1 MRFFG
6 VARVRVCWRPVVP
19 GLIILFLTSAC
30 MAMQT
35 ASLSSQA
42 PVSIYPGQSIQ
53 DAVNRHPAGTSFLIR
68 QGVHA
73 RQTVYPRDGM
83 SFVGEPGAV
92 LDGQQVTAQAIV
104 AGRTHGVTVRGLRI
118 TGYVPPDSG
127 AAVEGHGSDGWVVE
141 SNEIDHNSNGA
152 SRAYG
157 IRIGSGWVL
166 RANTIH
172 HNGWVGIAGYRAVD
186 SLIEGNDVYA
196 NPPDAFEDNV
206 GEAANIKLFECGRI
220 ALRDNY
226 VHDGPFLGIWL
237 DRSEPE
243 MTVEANRVLNH
254 GDAGIW
260 FEVGYKGVIRGNS
273 VENAGYRG
281 RYSSGWV
288 SGAGIQVT
296 NSPDVSVI
304 DNTVTN
310 SLNGIVGQQARGYED
325 GPHGPSE
332 LRNLLVQGN
341 TIVMPRGQT
350 GIVDNIGTNAPYVQW
365 NNRFEAN
372 RYVLESN
379 AMPFRWMSLNLDE
392 WQWQAYGHRTEAS
405 FGR

>member
-6 VARVRVCWRPVVP
+6 LARVRVCWRPVLP
-19 GLIILFLTSAC
+19 GLIVLLLTSAC
-30 MAMQT
+30 MALQT
-35 ASLSSQA
+35 ASLSSQT
-42 PVSIYPGQSIQ
+42 PVSIHPGQRIQ
-53 DAVNRHPAGTSFLIR
+53 DAVNRYPAGTAFLIAE
-68 QGVHA
+68 GVHA
-73 RQTVYPRDGM
+73 QQTIYPKDRM
-83 SFVGEPGAV
+83 SFIGEPGSI

-104 AGRTHGVTVRGLRI
+104 AGKTQGVTVRGLRI

-127 AAVEGHGSDGWVVE
+127 AAVEGYGSDGWVVE
-141 SNEIDHNSNGA
+141 NNEIDRNSNGA

-157 IRIGSGWVL
+157 IRIGGGWVL

-186 SLIEGNDVYA
+186 SLIEGNEVYA
-196 NPPDAFEDNV
+196 NPPDVFEDNV

-220 ALRDNY
+220 TLRNNY

-237 DRSEPE
+237 DRSQPE
-243 MTVEANRVLNH
+243 MLVEGNKVLNQ

-260 FEVGYKGVIRGNS
+260 FEVGYKGVIRGNY
-273 VENAGYRG
+273 VENAGNRG

-296 NSPDVSVI
+296 NSPDVSVL
-304 DNTVTN
+304 DNTVAN
-310 SLNGIVGQQARGYED
+310 SLNGIVGQQARGYAD
-325 GPHGPSE
+325 GPYGPSE

-365 NNRFEAN
+365 NNRFERN
-372 RYVLESN
+372 NYVLESN
-379 AMPFRWMSLNLDE
+379 ARPFRWMSLNLDE
-392 WQWQAYGHRTEAS
+392 WQWQAYDHRTEAS